1 MKSLCEIEEMVSY
14 HYGKEGTS
22 KRVQCENEV
31 KAYREMIEKVSARLH
46 IDKVE
51 NEIQYEWAINRVE
64 ELLPLVNDETLLCEE
79 NSVELE
85 ILSIMVSNYSDKHYS
100 IFDL

>member
-1 MKSLCEIEEMVSY
+1 MKSQREIEEMVSY
-14 HYGKEGTS
+14 HYGKEGTP
-22 KRVQCENEV
+22 KRVQCEKEV
-31 KAYREMIEKVSARLH
+31 KAYREMIEKVCARLH

-64 ELLPLVNDETLLCEE
+64 ELLPLVNDDTLLWDE

>member
-1 MKSLCEIEEMVSY
+1 MKSQREIEEMVSY
-14 HYGKEGTS
+14 NYGKEGTH
-22 KRVQCENEV
+22 KRDQCEKEV
-31 KAYREMIEKVSARLH
+31 KAYREMIEKVSARLN

-64 ELLPLVNDETLLCEE
+64 ELLPLVNDDTLLWDE

>member
-1 MKSLCEIEEMVSY
+1 MKSQREIEEMVSY
-14 HYGKEGTS
+14 HYGKEGTP
-22 KRVQCENEV
+22 KRVKFEKEV
-31 KAYREMIEKVSARLH
+31 KAYREMIEKVSARLN

-64 ELLPLVNDETLLCEE
+64 ELLPLVNDDTLLWDE